1 MALSTT
7 VLAISYGVSE
17 SQAQGYKTELENV
30 YNDNFYN
37 LLESVNNLETKLAKT
52 IHSSGT
58 YQRKTL
64 LEASKNA
71 SEAGISLSALP
82 LSQNDVQDTVKL
94 VNQISGYTSILAEK
108 LAQGESLTG
117 EEKSTL
123 VNVHQSVLDLQNQLN
138 EFARKL
144 NKGYSIIDSSMN
156 VDSGSNE
163 FSTNL
168 TSLKSTEIEYPTM
181 IYDGPFSDSVVNV
194 TVKGLKGKAVGQ
206 EDVLA
211 KIEKLFPNLVR
222 TDFEGET
229 NGRFETYNFRLTNSD
244 DEMLYL
250 QVSKIGGHIL
260 TISGTGE
267 EGDASIDESE
277 AKDLALRF
285 AKENGIQDG
294 QVVWS
299 DSIKGDVYFNI
310 APIQNGIILYPDL
323 VKVKIN
329 MATGTIVGY
338 DATSYFTNH
347 TNRVLTKG
355 SLTKSQAVGY
365 LHSTF
370 EIINSR
376 WVLSPLD
383 YNREVVCMEVEANG
397 EDGKYY
403 FFFNGETGELE
414 NVQKVIETDN
424 GNLIM

>member
-1 MALSTT
+1 MEGRKTQFLKKEDKKRKNRVITALAVSAGVLALSTT

-310 APIQNGIILYPDL
+310 APIQNGII
-323 VKVKIN
+323 
-329 MATGTIVGY
+329 
-338 DATSYFTNH
+338 
-347 TNRVLTKG
+347 
-355 SLTKSQAVGY
+355 
-365 LHSTF
+365 
-370 EIINSR
+370 
-376 WVLSPLD
+376 
-383 YNREVVCMEVEANG
+383 
-397 EDGKYY
+397 
-403 FFFNGETGELE
+403 
-414 NVQKVIETDN
+414 
-424 GNLIM
+424 